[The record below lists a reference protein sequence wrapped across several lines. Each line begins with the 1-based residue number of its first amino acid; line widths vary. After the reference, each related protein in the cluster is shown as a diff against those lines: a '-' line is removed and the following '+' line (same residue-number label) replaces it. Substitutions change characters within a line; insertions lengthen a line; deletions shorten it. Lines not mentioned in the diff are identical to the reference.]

1 MPTGTYLYDDG
12 STERFQ
18 CAPGPAGW
26 RYVGECSDATRV
38 DVAVD
43 SRWRPA
49 RIELLA
55 GGWRL
60 RGGIS
65 GPDAVWLRAAADGMD
80 DAVEHRTAAMGFIT
94 RSPALLIATARS
106 LGLSAGSS
114 ARLRVVEVTEPVLAT
129 RTVDLD
135 WTLHEVIEHEA
146 GDGTVLPVEHYRLAD
161 VATGE
166 GAELYLAGDVAL
178 SGPGVELHEL
188 ASPPTG
194 IEQGEQR
201 P

>member
-1 MPTGTYLYDDG
+1 VPTGTYLYDDG

-60 RGGIS
+60 RGGVT
-65 GPDAVWLRAAADGMD
+65 GHDAVWLRAAADD
-80 DAVEHRTAAMGFIT
+80 LADVVERRTLASGFFG
-94 RSPALLIATARS
+94 RSPGLLIPAARS
-106 LGLSAGSS
+106 LQLAVGATTRV
-114 ARLRVVEVTEPVLAT
+114 RLVAVTEPVLAT
-129 RTVDLD
+129 RTVEQE
-135 WTLHEVIEHEA
+135 WTLHEVLSHDI
-146 GDGTVLPVEHYRLAD
+146 GDGTALPVEHYQMIDLG
-161 VATGE
+161 TGE
-166 GAELYLAGDVAL
+166 STELFLSGDVAL
-178 SGPGVELHEL
+178 SGPGVELHDL

-194 IEQGEQR
+194 I
-201 P
+201 